1 MMKKLFVLTLLAG
14 FIFSCAQKTEKIA
27 EVTVL
32 EPTITELLSNPMD
45 YDSAEVSLEGIISH
59 VCKHAGDK
67 MRVMQPDTELSV
79 LVMLG
84 DYTGVITPENEGQT
98 VALNGMVT
106 VNVANLDAL
115 GEEHKHDGEEHEEG
129 EECASTEEAIAK
141 LKEKGL
147 DPDLRVV
154 VDLKKYEIK

>member
-1 MMKKLFVLTLLAG
+1 MKKLFVLALLAG
-14 FIFSCAQKTEKIA
+14 FIVSCAQKTEKTA
-27 EVTVL
+27 EVTIL
-32 EPTITELLSNPMD
+32 EPTITELLSTPMD
-45 YDSAEVSLEGIISH
+45 FDSTEVSLEGVISH

-84 DYTGVITPENEGQT
+84 EYTGVITPENEGQT
-98 VALNGMVT
+98 VALNGLVT
-106 VNVANLDAL
+106 VSVANLDAL
-115 GEEHKHDGEEHEEG
+115 GEEHKHEGEEHAEG

-154 VDLKKYEIK
+154 VELKKYEIK

>member
-1 MMKKLFVLTLLAG
+1 MKKLFILALLAG
-14 FIFSCAQKTEKIA
+14 FIVSCAQKTEKKSEDTI
-27 EVTVL
+27 L
-32 EPTITELLSNPMD
+32 EPTITELLSSPMD
-45 YDSAEVSLEGIISH
+45 FEGAEVNMEGVISH

-79 LVMLG
+79 MVMLG
-84 DYTGVITPENEGQT
+84 EYTGVITPENEGQT
-98 VALNGMVT
+98 VAFNGMVT
-106 VNVANLDAL
+106 VKVANLDAL

-129 EECASTEEAIAK
+129 HECASTEEAITK

-154 VDLKKYEIK
+154 VELKKYELK